1 MTVFSPFSRDE
12 LGAGDRLAN
21 CYNEGAISS
30 EKQFFRFPFLEGC
43 ACNANQQ
50 LMIDFKALPR
60 PRMIKSHLPYQTT
73 PKSANEDDQCKYIYV
88 ARNPKDVAVSFF
100 HFVEH
105 WKKFG
110 ISSYNGPWEFF
121 SKLFIEG
128 KGKLFFF
135 LKSQLSQ
142 P

>member
-1 MTVFSPFSRDE
+1 MKVQSAAKS
-12 LGAGDRLAN
+12 N
-21 CYNEGAISS
+21 
-30 EKQFFRFPFLEGC
+30 FFRFPFLEGC

-50 LMIDFKALPR
+50 LVIDFKALPS

-105 WKKFG
+105 WKKVG

-135 LKSQLSQ
+135 IKSQLSQ